1 LAYQFSPVN
10 VNHSVSFNKIF
21 LSYGNTIDAYSPT
34 DGSVSFASIT
44 TAGTNLLWP
53 YEDTTNKQ
61 IVYFNMAANPTNNI
75 YWIGLDT
82 TNASLCAE
90 GIVDMYLGNE
100 GPYEFNTTTSSWD
113 SMCTSTAS
121 VVGTTLT
128 VNATLSA
135 NVLTAALL
143 YSTDYGLTWNVL
155 ADVGGNIYAN
165 PAIWL
170 AGRTYNKP
178 SGAVLAKVTF
188 STTSDCG
195 LEGITMNI

>member
-1 LAYQFSPVN
+1 
-10 VNHSVSFNKIF
+10 
-21 LSYGNTIDAYSPT
+21 
-34 DGSVSFASIT
+34 
-44 TAGTNLLWP
+44 
-53 YEDTTNKQ
+53 
-61 IVYFNMAANPTNNI
+61 
-75 YWIGLDT
+75 
-82 TNASLCAE
+82 
-90 GIVDMYLGNE
+90 MYLGNE

-143 YSTDYGLTWNVL
+143 YSTDYGLTWDVL

-165 PAIWL
+165 SATWL